1 LAVDGGG
8 VKTDLALVEAS
19 GKLLALVR
27 GGGSSPHYLGVDRC
41 VELLGGLLAQAAS
54 RAGLGPEESRRAD
67 TAKIMVAG
75 ADLPEEQQELRSRIE
90 LQGWAERLLV
100 DNDTLA
106 LLRTGTD
113 RGWGVAVVCGGGINC
128 IGIAPDGR
136 EVRFPSLGAI
146 TGDWGGGGDVG
157 MAALTAAARSADG
170 RGPKTALEQ
179 AVPARFGFAEPFEL
193 ARAIHVHEIPAE
205 RLRDLAPAVFAAAGE
220 GDTVAAGIVGR
231 VADEVVSLATAALE
245 RLQLTGQSPDVVL
258 GGGLIR
264 AASPG
269 VIEQIERGVGEVA
282 PAAAVVVSHTGPIV
296 GAALLGIDELG
307 AGPDAASRAR
317 AELHD
322 AFLSVERGGS
332 DGRAVAVGAPS
343 APASVDRA

>member
-1 LAVDGGG
+1 
-8 VKTDLALVEAS
+8 
-19 GKLLALVR
+19 
-27 GGGSSPHYLGVDRC
+27 
-41 VELLGGLLAQAAS
+41 
-54 RAGLGPEESRRAD
+54 
-67 TAKIMVAG
+67 
-75 ADLPEEQQELRSRIE
+75 
-90 LQGWAERLLV
+90 
-100 DNDTLA
+100 
-106 LLRTGTD
+106 
-113 RGWGVAVVCGGGINC
+113 VAVVCGGGINC

-146 TGDWGGGGDVG
+146 TGEWGGGGDVG